1 MVDSSPADPLRVP
14 QREVQ
19 RLLGRCLLR
28 IQQYERLIKAIVAHH
43 EICGPISSLDAI
55 RSARI
60 ADASTKS
67 LGLLVGKLVGSYL
80 VHGSGRDTDLPD
92 PGSGEVATV
101 RMQLRLEMGAEDFER
116 TQADLKDLVRLR
128 NDLVHHFID
137 QHDICTVPGCAR
149 AEQALLTAYSRID
162 NHFEQLRSW
171 AEHMEQAR
179 QLAAEFVQS
188 EVFRDLVINGIA
200 PDGSVDWPS
209 SGIVRL
215 LREAMSELSVD
226 GWTSIANAEIFIQ
239 ERDPEQSPVKYG
251 CRTLKQVVHQSRL
264 FELQYQERYG
274 RREAYFKDRAR
285 RSS

>member
-67 LGLLVGKLVGSYL
+67 LGLLVAKLVGSYL
-80 VHGSGRDTDLPD
+80 VHSSGRDTDLPD

-137 QHDICTVPGCAR
+137 QHDIWTVPGCAR
-149 AEQALLTAYSRID
+149 AEQALLTAYSRIE

-188 EVFRDLVINGIA
+188 EVFRDLVINGIG

-239 ERDPEQSPVKYG
+239 ERDPEQSPEKYG

>member
-1 MVDSSPADPLRVP
+1 MNDFSGIAPLQLP

-43 EICGPISSLDAI
+43 EICGPVWSLDAI

-92 PGSGEVATV
+92 PDSGEVATV

-116 TQADLKDLVRLR
+116 THADLKDLVRLR

-137 QHDICTVPGCAR
+137 QNDIWTVLGCAR
-149 AEQALLTAYSRID
+149 AKQALLTAYSRIGH
-162 NHFEQLRSW
+162 HFEQLRSW
-171 AEHMEQAR
+171 AENMEQAR

-188 EVFRDLVINGIA
+188 EVFRDLVINGIS
-200 PDGSVDWPS
+200 PDGSVDWPG

-226 GWTSIANAEIFIQ
+226 GWTSIASAERFIQ
-239 ERDPEQSPVKYG
+239 ARDPEQLPVKYG

-264 FELQYQERYG
+264 FELQYREQGG
-274 RREAYFKDRAR
+274 RREAHFKDRAR

>member
-1 MVDSSPADPLRVP
+1 MNDFSDIAPLQLT

-43 EICGPISSLDAI
+43 EVCGPISSLDAI

-137 QHDICTVPGCAR
+137 QHDIWTVPGCAR

-162 NHFEQLRSW
+162 HHFEQLRSW

-226 GWTSIANAEIFIQ
+226 GWTSIANAERFIQ
-239 ERDPEQSPVKYG
+239 ARDPEQLPVKYG

-274 RREAYFKDRAR
+274 RREACFKDRAR

>member
-1 MVDSSPADPLRVP
+1 MVDSSTTDPLQVP

-43 EICGPISSLDAI
+43 EICGPVSSLDAI

-80 VHGSGRDTDLPD
+80 VHGSSCDTDLADPD
-92 PGSGEVATV
+92 SGEAATV

-116 TQADLKDLVRLR
+116 TQSDLKDLVTLR

-137 QHDICTVPGCAR
+137 HQDVWTVPGCAR
-149 AEQALLTAYSRID
+149 ARQALLTAYDRID
-162 NHFEQLRSW
+162 LHFEQLRSW
-171 AEHMEQAR
+171 AENMEQAR
-179 QLAAEFVQS
+179 QLAAEFAES

-209 SGIVRL
+209 AGIVRL

-251 CRTLKQVVHQSRL
+251 CRSLRQVVHESRL
-264 FELQYQERYG
+264 FKLQYRHIKG
-274 RREAYFKDRAR
+274 LPEACFTDRLR
-285 RSS
+285 

>member
-1 MVDSSPADPLRVP
+1 MIDSSPADPLRVP
-14 QREVQ
+14 QRKVQ

-43 EICGPISSLDAI
+43 EICGPVSSLDAI

-80 VHGSGRDTDLPD
+80 VHGSGCDIDLAGPD
-92 PGSGEVATV
+92 SGEVATV
-101 RMQLRLEMGAEDFER
+101 RMQLRLEMGAEDFEQ

-137 QHDICTVPGCAR
+137 QHDVWTVPGCAR
-149 AEQALLTAYSRID
+149 AEQALLTTYCRID
-162 NHFEQLRSW
+162 HHFEQLRSW
-171 AEHMEQAR
+171 AENMEQAR
-179 QLAAEFVQS
+179 QLVAEFVQS
-188 EVFRDLVINGIA
+188 EVFRDLVINGNA

-226 GWTSIANAEIFIQ
+226 GWTSIAAAQRYIQ
-239 ERDPEQSPVKYG
+239 ACEPDQLPEKYG
-251 CRTLKQVVHQSRL
+251 CRTFKQVVHQSRL
-264 FELQYQERYG
+264 FELQYRERDG
-274 RREAYFKDRAR
+274 RREAHFRDRADSR
-285 RSS
+285 G

>member
-1 MVDSSPADPLRVP
+1 MVDPSTADPLQVP

-28 IQQYERLIKAIVAHH
+28 IQHYERLIKAIVAHH
-43 EICGPISSLDAI
+43 EICGPVSSLDAI

-67 LGLLVGKLVGSYL
+67 LGILVGKLVGSYL

-92 PGSGEVATV
+92 PDSGEVATV

-116 TQADLKDLVRLR
+116 TQADLKDLVKLR

-137 QHDICTVPGCAR
+137 QHDIWTVPGCVR

-162 NHFEQLRSW
+162 HHFEQLRSW

-200 PDGSVDWPS
+200 PDGSVDWRS

-215 LREAMSELSVD
+215 LGEVMSELSVD
-226 GWTSIANAEIFIQ
+226 GWTSIASAERFIQ
-239 ERDPEQSPVKYG
+239 ARDPEQLPVKYG
-251 CRTLKQVVHQSRL
+251 CRTLKQIVHQSRL
-264 FELQYQERYG
+264 FELQYRERDG
-274 RREAYFKDRAR
+274 RRGAYFRDRADSR
-285 RSS
+285 G

>member
-1 MVDSSPADPLRVP
+1 MIDSTPADPLQVP
-14 QREVQ
+14 QRAVQ

-55 RSARI
+55 RSART

-80 VHGSGRDTDLPD
+80 VHGAGRDTDLPD
-92 PGSGEVATV
+92 PDSGEVATV
-101 RMQLRLEMGAEDFER
+101 RMQLRLEMGAEEFAR
-116 TQADLKDLVRLR
+116 TQAGLKDLVRLR
-128 NDLVHHFID
+128 NDLVHHFVD
-137 QHDICTVPGCAR
+137 QHDIWTVPGCAR
-149 AEQALLTAYSRID
+149 AEQALLTSYSRID
-162 NHFEQLRSW
+162 HHFEQLRSW

-188 EVFRDLVINGIA
+188 EIFRDLVINGIP
-200 PDGSVDWPS
+200 PDSSIDWPR

-226 GWTSIANAEIFIQ
+226 GWTAIAAARRYIQ
-239 ERDPEQSPVKYG
+239 ACEPDQLPEKYG
-251 CRTLKQVVHQSRL
+251 CRTFKQIVHQSRL
-264 FELQYQERYG
+264 FDLQYRERDG
-274 RREAYFKDRAR
+274 RREAHFRDRAEPR
-285 RSS
+285 G

>member
-1 MVDSSPADPLRVP
+1 MIDSPLDDPLRAP

-43 EICGPISSLDAI
+43 EIYGPASSLDEI

-60 ADASTKS
+60 ADAAKKS

-80 VHGSGRDTDLPD
+80 VIGSGRDTDLAEPD
-92 PGSGEVATV
+92 SGEAVTV
-101 RMQLRLEMGAEDFER
+101 RMQLRLRVGAEDFER

-137 QHDICTVPGCAR
+137 QNDVWTVPGCAR

-162 NHFEQLRSW
+162 HHFEQLRSW
-171 AEHMEQAR
+171 AENMEQAR

-200 PDGSVDWPS
+200 PDGSIDWPS

-226 GWTSIANAEIFIQ
+226 GWTSIASAERFIQ
-239 ERDPEQSPVKYG
+239 ARESDDSPEKYG
-251 CRTLKQVVHQSRL
+251 CRSLKQVVHQSRL
-264 FELQYQERYG
+264 FELQHRERDG
-274 RREAYFKDRAR
+274 RREAYFKDRAV
-285 RSS
+285 